1 MQITNGGVCKDWSVE
16 RRKKDDKG
24 SQQEFEAVRKSGLI
38 TSLQRNQF
46 SNPVCAGLVSLDFH
60 SNLTW
65 LILSTLQTYFGSLSV
80 AHAFLIEEI
89 FDCISNFRPYCS
101 EHV

>member
-1 MQITNGGVCKDWSVE
+1 MWITNGGVCKDWSVD
-16 RRKKDDKG
+16 RWKKKDKG

-46 SNPVCAGLVSLDFH
+46 SNPVCAGLVSLAFH
-60 SNLTW
+60 LNLTG

-80 AHAFLIEEI
+80 AHVLLIEV
-89 FDCISNFRPYCS
+89 PLT
-101 EHV
+101 V